1 MVSEKF
7 YVGYSEINRNF
18 ELSNV
23 GLLNY
28 FQDIATIHG
37 KQADDSLK
45 THDSC
50 WFLTAYKVKIIKR
63 PEYES
68 FFNLSTWSKGVKGF
82 TASREFE
89 IKDDDG
95 NLMVSAISNWIRV
108 NKHTQKIER
117 VTPELVEAYKL
128 ENHANFDYDWIPK
141 LVECDKVDFKM
152 NFVADRNYIDIH
164 NHVNNVSY
172 LKIANLVLP
181 EDFFKSAS
189 ESMEFEIMYRN
200 AIKYGEKFVC
210 LYTETDDFF
219 NITMKNQDETELF
232 AIVRLYKNK

>member
-7 YVGYSEINRNF
+7 YVGYSEINKDF

-50 WFLTAYKVKIIKR
+50 WFLTSYKVKINKR
-63 PEYES
+63 PEYET

-82 TASREFE
+82 FASREFE
-89 IKDDDG
+89 VKDENG
-95 NLMVSAISNWIRV
+95 NVLVTAISNWIRV
-108 NKHTQKIER
+108 NKHTQKVER
-117 VTPELVEAYKL
+117 ITPELVEAYKVEDYSNYDFEWIDKL
-128 ENHANFDYDWIPK
+128 AECEN
-141 LVECDKVDFKM
+141 VDFETT
-152 NFVADRNYIDIH
+152 FTADRNYIDVH
-164 NHVNNVSY
+164 NHVNNVAY

-181 EDFFKSAS
+181 EDVYNNPEAN
-189 ESMEFEIMYRN
+189 EFEIMYRN
-200 AIKYGEKFVC
+200 AIKFGETVKC
-210 LYTETDDFF
+210 LYTETENYY
-219 NITMKNQDETELF
+219 NISLKSLDKTELF
-232 AIVRLYKNK
+232 AIIRFYKNK

>member
-18 ELSNV
+18 QLSNV

-37 KQADDSLK
+37 TQADDSLK

-50 WFLTAYKVKIIKR
+50 WFLTSYKVKIFKR
-63 PEYES
+63 PEYET
-68 FFNLSTWSKGVKGF
+68 FFKLSTWSKGIKGF

-108 NKHTQKIER
+108 NKHTQKVER
-117 VTPELVEAYKL
+117 ITPELIEAYKV
-128 ENHANFDYDWIPK
+128 EDYSNFDFEWIPK
-141 LVECDKVDFKM
+141 IAECEKVDFEKTI
-152 NFVADRNYIDIH
+152 VADRNYIDIH

-172 LKIANLVLP
+172 LKIANLFLP
-181 EDFFKSAS
+181 EDVYNSN
-189 ESMEFEIMYRN
+189 EPLEFEIMYRN
-200 AIKYGEKFVC
+200 AIKYGETFKC
-210 LYTETDDFF
+210 IYTETEDYY
-219 NITMKNQDETELF
+219 NITMKNEDKTELF